1 MESSRSTISLLDS
14 RARIELGEDF
24 SEETARFFTNDF
36 IEEKGKGSGEK

>member
-14 RARIELGEDF
+14 GARIGEDF